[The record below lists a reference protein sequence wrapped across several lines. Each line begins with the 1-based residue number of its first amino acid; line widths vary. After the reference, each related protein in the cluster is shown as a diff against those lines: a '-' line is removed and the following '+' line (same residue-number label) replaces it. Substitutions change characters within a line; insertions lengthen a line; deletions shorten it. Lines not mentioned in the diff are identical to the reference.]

1 MKRNSSLLRIRQGTA
16 ASIVVNK
23 FRGVDFPGIFSKK
36 LFREIEYLAI
46 YKNIGYRPVDIIII
60 IKKSTYEFSAICIG
74 LL

>member
-1 MKRNSSLLRIRQGTA
+1 MCLVKSGKST
-16 ASIVVNK
+16 
-23 FRGVDFPGIFSKK
+23 GIFSKK

-60 IKKSTYEFSAICIG
+60 IIIIIIIKKSTNEFSAICIG